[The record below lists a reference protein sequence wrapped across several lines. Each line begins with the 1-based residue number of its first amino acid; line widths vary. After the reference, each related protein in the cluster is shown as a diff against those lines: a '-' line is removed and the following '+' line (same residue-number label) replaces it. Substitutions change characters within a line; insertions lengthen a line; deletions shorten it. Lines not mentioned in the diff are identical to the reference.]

1 MKHVYS
7 SALEITHICDL
18 FANILGHH
26 FVACIIVYLTQP
38 FPYAFKSAQSPGAE
52 VSFLVPYEETL
63 EPHDRTGLEQLQ
75 AILAYRFGVTIT
87 GGRIV
92 QLLL

>member
-1 MKHVYS
+1 M
-7 SALEITHICDL
+7 
-18 FANILGHH
+18 
-26 FVACIIVYLTQP
+26 ACIVVYLTQP
-38 FPYAFKSAQSPGAE
+38 FSYAFESVQSPSAE

-75 AILAYRFGVTIT
+75 VILAYRFGVTIT
-87 GGRIV
+87 GERIV

>member
-1 MKHVYS
+1 
-7 SALEITHICDL
+7 
-18 FANILGHH
+18 
-26 FVACIIVYLTQP
+26 
-38 FPYAFKSAQSPGAE
+38 

-75 AILAYRFGVTIT
+75 VILAYRFGVTIT
-87 GGRIV
+87 GERIV